1 MKIFSI
7 LILIAATTVFPQQN
21 KSNPTL
27 ELEQEIKNSP
37 IQNDLNILAYT
48 NAVSTKKKSTGSAIL
63 YSLLLPGMG
72 ELYADGYNS
81 GRYFTIVEGIL
92 WGAYIG
98 MTVYANSKENDYKAF
113 ATTFASVN
121 KEGKDE
127 TYFATI
133 GEYDNIEYYND
144 QKALEKPQF
153 GTELLEVCRVLKRSQ
168 NVGEFKV
175 APTKWV
181 KEYDLSKRPY
191 YYVGITLGA

>member
-92 WGAYIG
+92 WGTYIG

-144 QKALEKPQF
+144 QKALERNFDQMYNSPNFFWEWQS
-153 GTELLEVCRVLKRSQ
+153 TEDRRTYRSS
-168 NVGEFKV
+168 NRR
-175 APTKWV
+175 A
-181 KEYDLSKRPY
+181 
-191 YYVGITLGA
+191 